1 MAASKVPIKKVC
13 EHCQKV
19 FYAYKRTTR
28 FCCSKCNE
36 RHYKQTMRLQMV
48 EEVENRTNEQ
58 IKTRQNHGDINTKDY
73 LTVTQSSE
81 LLGISRWT
89 LYRLI
94 GQQAIKASRITGR
107 TSLISRESINAFLN
121 EHPFNAE
128 RKSTTP
134 TSVKDEY
141 YSTKEIMEKYKVS
154 DGWIFKFAKKQGI
167 PKITTG
173 KDTYWS
179 KKHVDLY
186 FRKKEPNPEIVD
198 WYTVSEIMEKF
209 GYTSVDTVYGLV
221 NTYSIPR
228 KKIGKNVLYSKIHVD
243 KAKGLNPD
251 YDSYYTVKDIVTKY
265 GVSRDIVYRQTTYH
279 NVSSLK
285 AGRNVYYPK
294 KDIEVIFGTMQQ

>member
-36 RHYKQTMRLQMV
+36 RHYKETIRLRMV
-48 EEVENRTNEQ
+48 QETERKTNEK
-58 IKTRQNHGDINTKDY
+58 IKLKQDRGDIHSKEY

-94 GQQAIKASRITGR
+94 KQEAIKASRITGR
-107 TSLISRESINAFLN
+107 TSLISRESINTFMN

-128 RKSTTP
+128 RKATAP
-134 TSVKDEY
+134 TSIKDEY
-141 YSTKEIMEKYKVS
+141 YSTKEIKEKYNVCDS
-154 DGWIFKFAKKQGI
+154 WIFEFTKKQGI

-179 KKHVDLY
+179 KKHVDLF
-186 FRKKEPNPEIVD
+186 FRKKAPNPEIVD

-209 GYTSVDTVYGLV
+209 GYTSPNTVYSFAG
-221 NTYSIPR
+221 TYSIP
-228 KKIGKNVLYSKIHVD
+228 KKKEGKTVLYSKIHFD
-243 KAKGLNPD
+243 KAKGLSPD
-251 YDSYYTVKDIVTKY
+251 YDSYYTVKDIISKY
-265 GVSRDIVYRQTTYH
+265 GVSRDIIYRQASYH
-279 NVSSLK
+279 NIASLK
-285 AGRNVYYPK
+285 TGRNVLYPK
-294 KDIEVIFGTMQQ
+294 KDIEVIFGTIIQ